1 LCGGLIVLSYLPLKV
16 QLITMGFVG
25 LAGAYPLAKRIT
37 NYPQIVLGIAFN
49 SGIII
54 GSLTINP

>member
-1 LCGGLIVLSYLPLKV
+1 
-16 QLITMGFVG
+16 MGFVA
-25 LAGAYPLAKRIT
+25 LAGVYPLAKRII